1 LRLVVL
7 VAVGV
12 LCLVLAVV
20 AFPILLDLTACS
32 AAEKR
37 VFAEIPH
44 YGGVRLQP
52 RGHGD
57 AGSCMATYRAA
68 ASEEPVLA
76 HNRQA
81 LGTRGWKLQLPQIDV
96 GSDTQGRQF
105 RSGEL
110 AARRGDDTYTVLYE
124 SGPALE
130 GGGTHVAVHV
140 ARD

>member
-1 LRLVVL
+1 MDPELDR
-7 VAVGV
+7 GV
-12 LCLVLAVV
+12 
-20 AFPILLDLTACS
+20 
-32 AAEKR
+32 
-37 VFAEIPH
+37 AEIPH

-52 RGHGD
+52 RGHGE

-68 ASEEPVLA
+68 TSKEPVLA
-76 HNRQA
+76 HYRQA
-81 LGTRGWKLQLPQIDV
+81 LGTRGWTLQRPQTNI
-96 GSDTQGRQF
+96 GSDAQGRQF

>member
-1 LRLVVL
+1 MDPELDR
-7 VAVGV
+7 GV
-12 LCLVLAVV
+12 
-20 AFPILLDLTACS
+20 
-32 AAEKR
+32 
-37 VFAEIPH
+37 AEIPH

-52 RGHGD
+52 RGHGE

-68 ASEEPVLA
+68 TSKEPVLA
-76 HNRQA
+76 HYGQA
-81 LGTRGWKLQLPQIDV
+81 LGTRGWTLQRPQTNI
-96 GSDTQGRQF
+96 GSDAQGRQF